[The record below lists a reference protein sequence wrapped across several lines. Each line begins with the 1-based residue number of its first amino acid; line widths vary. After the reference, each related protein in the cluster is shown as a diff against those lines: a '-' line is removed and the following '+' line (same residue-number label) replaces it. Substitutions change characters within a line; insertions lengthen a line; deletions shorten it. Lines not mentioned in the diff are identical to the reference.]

1 MKCGGVFPETVKNTR
16 ACRRHIRYNAETTL
30 LVCQHATK
38 GGRRA
43 HIHRLSWHPLYI
55 NKVEIKKSDKANIES
70 QRPVSFLIGLIVVL
84 ATIYVAMNFTTTSGD
99 DANDSMQYDELSH
112 DLDLMPAVDKTD
124 MIAATPAPTKPTA
137 KKLNIV
143 DEARK
148 DMEKQAAI
156 NDMRT
161 VDGDGT
167 ATTST
172 DDDSQSTSK
181 AIPPVAVD
189 GDDNPLS
196 VRVVEQI
203 PEFPGG
209 MVELMKWLTKTLHY
223 PYWAQKRKI
232 EGRVVVTFIINRDGS
247 LADIKI
253 AKSVDPLLDNEA
265 LRVVRLMPHWK
276 PGMQNAKPCRT
287 MFAIPI
293 EFRL

>member
-1 MKCGGVFPETVKNTR
+1 
-16 ACRRHIRYNAETTL
+16 
-30 LVCQHATK
+30 
-38 GGRRA
+38 
-43 HIHRLSWHPLYI
+43 
-55 NKVEIKKSDKANIES
+55 
-70 QRPVSFLIGLIVVL
+70 
-84 ATIYVAMNFTTTSGD
+84 MNFTTTSGD

-172 DDDSQSTSK
+172 DDDSQNASK

-189 GDDNPLS
+189 NDDNPLS

-209 MVELMKWLTKTLHY
+209 MVELMKWLTKNLRY
-223 PYWAQKRKI
+223 PSDAQRNKK
-232 EGRVVVTFIINRDGS
+232 EGKVVVQFIVNKDGTMSDLKVVKSAQYAS
-247 LADIKI
+247 LDR
-253 AKSVDPLLDNEA
+253 EA
-265 LRVVRLMPHWK
+265 LRVMRKMPKWT
-276 PGMQNAKPCRT
+276 PGVQNDKPCRT
-287 MFAIPI
+287 MVCIPVV
-293 EFRL
+293 FKL